1 MRKENSD
8 FKTAFVSEA
17 GSHFDNRD
25 FFAFV
30 ELEDMACYV
39 VADGLDQDKE
49 VRSAEMAVK
58 AILESFMEKPSMSRR
73 VLRRVLEEAHEWLK
87 FESRRVRLK
96 ASVLVIV
103 TDYTRMIW
111 ATCGNARLYHFR
123 GGRVN
128 LRSKDQSLTQWMMDQ
143 GRLSES
149 LGHGHEERGNLL
161 NYIGR
166 PDYFDPYISDKLP
179 LSDGDVLLL
188 ATRGLWE
195 QIELPEMLD
204 ALAEASDP
212 TDLTDT
218 LEEIV
223 LSKQQRSVSN
233 YTAAAVYINKT
244 FTEKPKNY
252 KKWILR
258 GAMLLLTLAIAGG
271 GIWYVKAR
279 QAETLA
285 RTVVLMTDLEQE
297 ADRYAAA
304 GDYAKALKSYS
315 EAKNAASKLKD
326 KLHFQLLR
334 GKQQVAQFVTDGDGY
349 VQDGSYDMAIA
360 SYGDALQEVDKYKP
374 FKAEDI
380 KARINRAES
389 IADVSEVM
397 REGDKLFQEQD
408 YNGAIAVYGKAKKS
422 ALEAEYEAGQKQ
434 AEEKIEQTQGKIDS
448 IYKET
453 RTLQADN
460 LEKKGD
466 RSLAAT
472 DYAAAIGSY
481 KLAQEIYQEIDK
493 LERVL
498 AMERKIGQADE
509 KLNPVVPAAKDS
521 NQQPNALTDRG
532 QASGSRQGESEDTAS
547 GVKDQGG
554 PAANAKGDTEAVGE
568 ELEPAEDDTASSQGG
583 DA

>member
-49 VRSAEMAVK
+49 VRSAEMVVK

-73 VLRRVLEEAHEWLK
+73 VLRHRLEEAHEWLK

-149 LGHGHEERGNLL
+149 LEHGHEERGNLL
-161 NYIGR
+161 SYMGR
-166 PDYFDPYISDKLP
+166 PDYFEPYISDKLP
-179 LSDGDVLLL
+179 VSDGDVLLL

-204 ALAEASDP
+204 ALSEASDP
-212 TDLTDT
+212 TALTDT
-218 LEEIV
+218 LEEIL
-223 LSKQQRSVSN
+223 LSKQQKSVSN

-271 GIWYVKAR
+271 GIWYVKAK

-285 RTVVLMTDLEQE
+285 RTVVQMADLEQE
-297 ADRYAAA
+297 ADRYASA

-334 GKQQVAQFVTDGDGY
+334 GKQQVAQFVADGDGY
-349 VQDGSYDMAIA
+349 VQDGSYDMAVA
-360 SYGDALQEVDKYKP
+360 SYGDALQEADKYKP
-374 FKAEDI
+374 FKPEDI
-380 KARINRAES
+380 KSRIKRAER
-389 IADVSEVM
+389 IAEVSEVI

-408 YNGAIAVYGKAKKS
+408 YNGAIKVYAKAKKT

-434 AEEKIEQTQGKIDS
+434 AEEKMEQAQGKIDS
-448 IYKET
+448 LYKET

-472 DYAAAIGSY
+472 DYAAAIQSY

-498 AMERKIGQADE
+498 AMERKISQADE
-509 KLNPVVPAAKDS
+509 KLNPAVPAVS
-521 NQQPNALTDRG
+521 NRQSEAGDAA
-532 QASGSRQGESEDTAS
+532 ASGAN
-547 GVKDQGG
+547 DQSSV
-554 PAANAKGDTEAVGE
+554 AANAGTDTEGADVE
-568 ELEPAEDDTASSQGG
+568 AAEDAASSQGG
-583 DA
+583 DT